1 MHFALILAEMKGDQ
15 VMVYPVARLDWTL
28 DPFSGIQQLQR
39 EVDRLFSGYTPAVE
53 QFPALNLWV
62 AQDDAVLAAEIPG
75 VDPKDVEVSVV
86 GNVVTIAGERKA
98 DSSAPADGQ
107 HRCER
112 ERGSF
117 SRSARLPYEVEAEKV
132 QARYEHGVLRITLPR
147 KESTKPRRIAI
158 TEE

>member
-1 MHFALILAEMKGDQ
+1 
-15 VMVYPVARLDWTL
+15 MVYPMAKLDWTL

-39 EVDRLFSGYTPAVE
+39 EMDRLFSGYTPAVE
-53 QFPALNLWV
+53 QFPALNLWIS
-62 AQDDAVLAAEIPG
+62 QDEAVLAAEVPG

-86 GNVVTIAGERKA
+86 GNVVTVAGERKA
-98 DSSAPADGQ
+98 DASAPAAEQ

-112 ERGSF
+112 ECGAF

-147 KESTKPRRIAI
+147 KENTKPRRIAI